1 MYRKRE
7 VLFYKKKHAIS
18 FDRSSNVT
26 ENIVLPFL
34 NRVFFHL
41 RSFWCCVFWVTLRC
55 SISCV
60 MLTEFTLRWYIY
72 IYLSVDCVHNIVL
85 FVLVLICSNYQN
97 MEAKK
102 NLVINWRQQ
111 LLVVL
116 NGSSL
121 HEQWRMVLLVHW
133 NVSCSF
139 LHNHIFCDWL
149 VSTVQWML
157 SRSSNWIIAI
167 EDFPKRHLHV
177 QS

>member
-1 MYRKRE
+1 M
-7 VLFYKKKHAIS
+7 LCLLS
-18 FDRSSNVT
+18 NSSLQYFLRNANRIYT
-26 ENIVLPFL
+26 EMI
-34 NRVFFHL
+34 H
-41 RSFWCCVFWVTLRC
+41 
-55 SISCV
+55 I
-60 MLTEFTLRWYIY
+60 

-97 MEAKK
+97 MEPKK